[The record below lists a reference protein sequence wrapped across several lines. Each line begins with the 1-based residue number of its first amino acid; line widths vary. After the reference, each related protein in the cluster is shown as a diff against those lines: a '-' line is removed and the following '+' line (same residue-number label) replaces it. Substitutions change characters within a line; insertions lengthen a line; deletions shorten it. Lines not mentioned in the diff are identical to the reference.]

1 MIARSVICIRHG
13 ESTFN
18 AAWRATSTDPLH
30 FDAPL
35 SPAGIEQVHN
45 ARRAVEAFPVQL
57 VVTSPLTRALQTA
70 AGLFASHHLSPP
82 IVVHPLMR
90 ERVENS
96 CDIGRS
102 PQALAVDFPS
112 LDLGHLDDI
121 WWHADG
127 TPDARGICVEPV
139 ASVGTRAAQFKAYLR
154 ARPERYIAV
163 SVTARSS
170 SI

>member
-1 MIARSVICIRHG
+1 MERLRELDDENS
-13 ESTFN
+13 F
-18 AAWRATSTDPLH
+18 AT
-30 FDAPL
+30 
-35 SPAGIEQVHN
+35 I
-45 ARRAVEAFPVQL
+45 
-57 VVTSPLTRALQTA
+57 
-70 AGLFASHHLSPP
+70 PP
-82 IVVHPLMR
+82 TPGPGVVVHPLMR

-127 TPDARGICVEPV
+127 TPGARGICVEPV

-163 SVTARSS
+163 VGHGTFFFHLTSRTLANCEIAELDLYSGDWINSR
-170 SI
+170 